1 VTCFLFENFPDRA
14 KQINLHSYGNWKAD
28 CFEELFQSLACL
40 LGMNFG
46 RGFPEVIKVPEI
58 ASLDCIELRPLF
70 DKDGRVGRTICGA
83 NGWGLTDVVSFDRLA
98 TIPCSCDNWVLMLSS
113 CFSLRVDTVSLV
125 HRPET
130 KQRVLTYYLFDMI
143 TR

>member
-1 VTCFLFENFPDRA
+1 METGRRIALRSF
-14 KQINLHSYGNWKAD
+14 
-28 CFEELFQSLACL
+28 FQSLACL

-130 KQRVLTYYLFDMI
+130 KQRVLTYYLFDII